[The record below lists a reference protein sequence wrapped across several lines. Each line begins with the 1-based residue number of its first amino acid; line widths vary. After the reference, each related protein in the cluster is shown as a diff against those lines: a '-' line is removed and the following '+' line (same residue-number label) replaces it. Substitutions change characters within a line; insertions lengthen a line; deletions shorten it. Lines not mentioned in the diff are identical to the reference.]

1 MPKCCFE
8 NFPSLKSS
16 KARLIILN
24 ISFKIQLYRPNKHL
38 YDTLVTTSS
47 LQCKNILKNFVVDEK
62 TAKIQQQEKS
72 RSLSTFAEKHARA
85 SPFPHHTSNSATS
98 ARFTALYISALVC
111 IYTGEIDGQTY
122 ITRSLTYFWWS
133 LVIRTRSCGEDIGH
147 LADPRIHSNAILC
160 CQGKATFHT

>member
-47 LQCKNILKNFVVDEK
+47 LQCKNILKNFVVNEK

-72 RSLSTFAEKHARA
+72 RSFPTFAEKHARA
-85 SPFPHHTSNSATS
+85 SPFPHHTSISATS
-98 ARFTALYISALVC
+98 ARFTALYISAL
-111 IYTGEIDGQTY
+111 IFTLAW
-122 ITRSLTYFWWS
+122 RSDVHRLYFS
-133 LVIRTRSCGEDIGH
+133 ILCGEEV
-147 LADPRIHSNAILC
+147 
-160 CQGKATFHT
+160 

>member
-24 ISFKIQLYRPNKHL
+24 ISFKIQLYRPNKHS

-47 LQCKNILKNFVVDEK
+47 LQCKNILKNFVVNEK

-98 ARFTALYISALVC
+98 ARFTALYISALVPTFDVCAVLIRFLNGSTANMAAIFISVNCFTSSC
-111 IYTGEIDGQTY
+111 INI
-122 ITRSLTYFWWS
+122 
-133 LVIRTRSCGEDIGH
+133 
-147 LADPRIHSNAILC
+147 
-160 CQGKATFHT
+160 K

>member
-16 KARLIILN
+16 KARLIIPN
-24 ISFKIQLYRPNKHL
+24 ISFKIQLYRPNKHS
-38 YDTLVTTSS
+38 YNTLGTTSS
-47 LQCKNILKNFVVDEK
+47 LQCKNILKNFVVNEK

-85 SPFPHHTSNSATS
+85 SPFPHHTSISATS

-111 IYTGEIDGQTY
+111 D
-122 ITRSLTYFWWS
+122 
-133 LVIRTRSCGEDIGH
+133 H
-147 LADPRIHSNAILC
+147 P
-160 CQGKATFHT
+160 

>member
-16 KARLIILN
+16 KIRVIILN
-24 ISFKIQLYRPNKHL
+24 ISFKIQLYRPNKHS

-47 LQCKNILKNFVVDEK
+47 LQCKNILKNFVVNEK

-85 SPFPHHTSNSATS
+85 SLFPHHTSISATS
-98 ARFTALYISALVC
+98 ARFTALYISALPATKDERAKENGRAP
-111 IYTGEIDGQTY
+111 INFRFFLISYLIASDWGRG
-122 ITRSLTYFWWS
+122 R
-133 LVIRTRSCGEDIGH
+133 
-147 LADPRIHSNAILC
+147 LAL
-160 CQGKATFHT
+160 

>member
-24 ISFKIQLYRPNKHL
+24 ISFKIRLYRPNKHL

-85 SPFPHHTSNSATS
+85 SPFPHHTSISATS
-98 ARFTALYISALVC
+98 ARFTALYISALVS
-111 IYTGEIDGQTY
+111 DD
-122 ITRSLTYFWWS
+122 S
-133 LVIRTRSCGEDIGH
+133 
-147 LADPRIHSNAILC
+147 
-160 CQGKATFHT
+160 

>member
-16 KARLIILN
+16 KTRVIILN
-24 ISFKIQLYRPNKHL
+24 ISFKIQLYRPNKHS

-47 LQCKNILKNFVVDEK
+47 LQCKNILKNFVVNEK

-98 ARFTALYISALVC
+98 ARFTALYISALVRTYDGRHKN
-111 IYTGEIDGQTY
+111 IYILLTMFTWGEMWCMTHDALGSSQRGMTVVLDM
-122 ITRSLTYFWWS
+122 TLK
-133 LVIRTRSCGEDIGH
+133 
-147 LADPRIHSNAILC
+147 
-160 CQGKATFHT
+160 KAQ

>member
-24 ISFKIQLYRPNKHL
+24 ISFKIQLYRPNKHS

-47 LQCKNILKNFVVDEK
+47 LQCKNILKNFVVNEK

-98 ARFTALYISALVC
+98 ARFTALYISALVMAYSQWREWKSMF
-111 IYTGEIDGQTY
+111 ILIIFITFMQVY
-122 ITRSLTYFWWS
+122 I
-133 LVIRTRSCGEDIGH
+133 LV
-147 LADPRIHSNAILC
+147 
-160 CQGKATFHT
+160 

>member
-24 ISFKIQLYRPNKHL
+24 ISFKIQLYRPNKHS

-47 LQCKNILKNFVVDEK
+47 LQCKNILKNFVVNEK

-85 SPFPHHTSNSATS
+85 SPFPHHTSISATS
-98 ARFTALYISALVC
+98 ARFTALYISAL
-111 IYTGEIDGQTY
+111 ISTIE
-122 ITRSLTYFWWS
+122 L
-133 LVIRTRSCGEDIGH
+133 
-147 LADPRIHSNAILC
+147 
-160 CQGKATFHT
+160 

>member
-16 KARLIILN
+16 KTRVIILN
-24 ISFKIQLYRPNKHL
+24 ISFKIQLYRPNKHS

-47 LQCKNILKNFVVDEK
+47 LQCKNILKNFVVNEK

-85 SPFPHHTSNSATS
+85 SPFPHHTSISATS
-98 ARFTALYISALVC
+98 ARFTALYISALV
-111 IYTGEIDGQTY
+111 
-122 ITRSLTYFWWS
+122 RSAAEACLLERLQARAMKVS
-133 LVIRTRSCGEDIGH
+133 QEH
-147 LADPRIHSNAILC
+147 HAC
-160 CQGKATFHT
+160 CHTTCCLFVHVV

>member
-16 KARLIILN
+16 KTRVIILN

-47 LQCKNILKNFVVDEK
+47 LQCKNILKNFVVNEK

-85 SPFPHHTSNSATS
+85 SPFPHHTSISATS
-98 ARFTALYISALVC
+98 ARFTAHYISALF
-111 IYTGEIDGQTY
+111 
-122 ITRSLTYFWWS
+122 LTYYLALILGVHAAWS
-133 LVIRTRSCGEDIGH
+133 LIFALAWQTLRRNAVLLMPILNYIQCIRFS
-147 LADPRIHSNAILC
+147 
-160 CQGKATFHT
+160 

>member
-98 ARFTALYISALVC
+98 ARFTALYISAL
-111 IYTGEIDGQTY
+111 
-122 ITRSLTYFWWS
+122 L
-133 LVIRTRSCGEDIGH
+133 
-147 LADPRIHSNAILC
+147 
-160 CQGKATFHT
+160 

>member
-16 KARLIILN
+16 KTRVIILN
-24 ISFKIQLYRPNKHL
+24 ISFKIQLYRPNKHS

-47 LQCKNILKNFVVDEK
+47 LQCKNILKNFVVNEK

-85 SPFPHHTSNSATS
+85 SPFPHHTSISATS
-98 ARFTALYISALVC
+98 ARFTALYISALVPTAETVEAKPSYRRKFSVC
-111 IYTGEIDGQTY
+111 PQDRNSVRRKELMARSFFTDGSE
-122 ITRSLTYFWWS
+122 SL
-133 LVIRTRSCGEDIGH
+133 
-147 LADPRIHSNAILC
+147 
-160 CQGKATFHT
+160 

>member
-98 ARFTALYISALVC
+98 ARFTALYISALVQ
-111 IYTGEIDGQTY
+111 ISSQ
-122 ITRSLTYFWWS
+122 S
-133 LVIRTRSCGEDIGH
+133 RTQ
-147 LADPRIHSNAILC
+147 SNACARARMALAL
-160 CQGKATFHT
+160 GKLTTGTPKFRGSGSLSACTIDKR

>member
-1 MPKCCFE
+1 MKTFGDKHIIIIFTINWISKFGRLDNMPKCCFE

-16 KARLIILN
+16 KARLIIPN

-47 LQCKNILKNFVVDEK
+47 LQCKNILKNFVVNEK

-85 SPFPHHTSNSATS
+85 SPFPHHTSISATS
-98 ARFTALYISALVC
+98 ARFTALYISALV
-111 IYTGEIDGQTY
+111 IANYKHET
-122 ITRSLTYFWWS
+122 ITPLNTPNKRA
-133 LVIRTRSCGEDIGH
+133 VNCRKNGEDGI
-147 LADPRIHSNAILC
+147 
-160 CQGKATFHT
+160 

>member
-38 YDTLVTTSS
+38 YDTKARLIILNISFKIQLYRPNKHLYDTLVTTSS
-47 LQCKNILKNFVVDEK
+47 LQCKNILNNFVVDEK

-85 SPFPHHTSNSATS
+85 SPFRITH
-98 ARFTALYISALVC
+98 RTAQSFHK
-111 IYTGEIDGQTY
+111 
-122 ITRSLTYFWWS
+122 TRS
-133 LVIRTRSCGEDIGH
+133 
-147 LADPRIHSNAILC
+147 
-160 CQGKATFHT
+160 

>member
-1 MPKCCFE
+1 MKTFGDKHIIIIFTINGISKFGRLDNMPKCCFE

-72 RSLSTFAEKHARA
+72 RSLSTLPKSTLVPVLFRITHRTARHQRV
-85 SPFPHHTSNSATS
+85 SPP
-98 ARFTALYISALVC
+98 YI
-111 IYTGEIDGQTY
+111 
-122 ITRSLTYFWWS
+122 
-133 LVIRTRSCGEDIGH
+133 
-147 LADPRIHSNAILC
+147 
-160 CQGKATFHT
+160 

>member
-85 SPFPHHTSNSATS
+85 SPFPHHTSISATS
-98 ARFTALYISALVC
+98 ARFTALYISALVVTFSSKQGATNTLAYV
-111 IYTGEIDGQTY
+111 IYKYTH
-122 ITRSLTYFWWS
+122 SLSYACTHV
-133 LVIRTRSCGEDIGH
+133 LVVKFQKVSGRG
-147 LADPRIHSNAILC
+147 
-160 CQGKATFHT
+160 

>member
-16 KARLIILN
+16 KARLTILN

-85 SPFPHHTSNSATS
+85 SPFPHHTSISATS
-98 ARFTALYISALVC
+98 ARCTALYISAL
-111 IYTGEIDGQTY
+111 IET
-122 ITRSLTYFWWS
+122 
-133 LVIRTRSCGEDIGH
+133 
-147 LADPRIHSNAILC
+147 
-160 CQGKATFHT
+160 